1 MVWCKLLWKLTSKTL
16 PQHEKDLMTWSNV
29 TCHLGRMQTSTIS
42 TRPTN
47 FPTQQPVASMRTF
60 RRALQDGPS
69 KNESMSCQ
77 LSCHVMSNFMSCHVK
92 FHVMSCQI
100 SCHVMSCQQCQ
111 DWKKVLKFRPQ
122 TTHSECHH
130 CHELKKAIRD
140 AVDLKAHLVAA
151 DQLLRHLS
159 GQWAD
164 RKVYWTSRSRAKTSR
179 DLLVMMCDGMDK
191 GKYHLPRWS
200 GGRAPKQAESLSRP
214 ACEVYA
220 CLLHG
225 HMLCVYISDCD
236 QTSGSNLWS
245 RWFPEHWTKPSRNRR
260 RPLLAGPRHSKCG
273 VTIHQRQAYMSV
285 SCDMFHDSCLM
296 SHDSLTCLHVSCQH
310 FMSHVFRK
318 SKMGSSV
325 ASPVRW

>member
-1 MVWCKLLWKLTSKTL
+1 
-16 PQHEKDLMTWSNV
+16 
-29 TCHLGRMQTSTIS
+29 MQTALEADLQDTSTARKGPDDLVKRYLPPGTYADLYHLYTAHQLS
-42 TRPTN
+42 N
-47 FPTQQPVASMRTF
+47 QQPVASMRTF

-92 FHVMSCQI
+92 FHVMSC
-100 SCHVMSCQQCQ
+100 HVKQCQ

-236 QTSGSNLWS
+236 QTSGSNFVIEVISRTLDKAFKESQKTSSGWPSALQVWS
-245 RWFPEHWTKPSRNRR
+245 DNTPK
-260 RPLLAGPRHSKCG
+260 AG
-273 VTIHQRQAYMSV
+273 
-285 SCDMFHDSCLM
+285 
-296 SHDSLTCLHVSCQH
+296 LHVSL
-310 FMSHVFRK
+310 MRHV
-318 SKMGSSV
+318 S
-325 ASPVRW
+325 

>member
-1 MVWCKLLWKLTSKTL
+1 MS
-16 PQHEKDLMTWSNV
+16 P
-29 TCHLGRMQTSTIS
+29 CHV
-42 TRPTN
+42 N
-47 FPTQQPVASMRTF
+47 CHV
-60 RRALQDGPS
+60 
-69 KNESMSCQ
+69 MSCQ
-77 LSCHVMSNFMSCHVK
+77 ISCHVTSCQISCHVMSNFMSCHVK
-92 FHVMSCQI
+92 FHVMP
-100 SCHVMSCQQCQ
+100 CHVKQCQ

-236 QTSGSNLWS
+236 QTSGSNFVIEVISRTLDKAFKESQKTSSGWPSALQVWS
-245 RWFPEHWTKPSRNRR
+245 DNTPK
-260 RPLLAGPRHSKCG
+260 AG
-273 VTIHQRQAYMSV
+273 
-285 SCDMFHDSCLM
+285 
-296 SHDSLTCLHVSCQH
+296 LHVSL
-310 FMSHVFRK
+310 MRHV
-318 SKMGSSV
+318 S
-325 ASPVRW
+325 